1 MEKLLCCV
9 RKIVM
14 NSKEKVT
21 IKPVGKGKQ
30 VTQKEYDEIVKKK
43 TEEMMEMNSGPN
55 GQRQFSELADNLLII
70 MKKILLLL
78 IMALSTSAFSQNIRF
93 EGIIKDSTGLGL
105 DMANVMAVNQETKA
119 HGRICDY

>member
-1 MEKLLCCV
+1 MGLPGLILEVNDGKTVMLCT
-9 RKIVM
+9 KIVM

-55 GQRQFSELADNLLII
+55 GQRSF
-70 MKKILLLL
+70 
-78 IMALSTSAFSQNIRF
+78 
-93 EGIIKDSTGLGL
+93 
-105 DMANVMAVNQETKA
+105 
-119 HGRICDY
+119 RISR